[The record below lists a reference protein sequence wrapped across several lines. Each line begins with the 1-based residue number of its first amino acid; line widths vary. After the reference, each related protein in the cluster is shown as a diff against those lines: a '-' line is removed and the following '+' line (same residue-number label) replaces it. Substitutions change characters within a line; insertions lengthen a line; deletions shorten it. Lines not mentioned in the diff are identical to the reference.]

1 MPLQS
6 SNRVTRLH
14 WKLFFPLVG
23 LLWLVI
29 GITICYFVIHERHR
43 LSYNL
48 GNRLVNVNKTVIDA
62 YYRGADLQKTVDF
75 IRLFTN
81 RTTLDPLHLTVYDD
95 SGHVIADNS
104 RPTIRIHD
112 DTGAM
117 LPQFRDTW
125 AGNDSTY
132 LHDMNIDGAKYM
144 VSSATSSDGSIHS
157 FAALPY
163 QGEVREF
170 LSVDSMVWVVVI
182 ALGILSSVMA
192 YLGSRAV
199 CRNVYSL
206 RDFAEMISSNNLPDD
221 IESWRFSKYELGEVS
236 KRLLLLYRE
245 KIKAE
250 HEKTL
255 HERQIGINVSHE
267 LNTPVAIIKGYLDTI
282 VADPELPEPQ
292 KELFIQRAKDN
303 ADRLAGLVGA
313 LESVMRLQESGQ
325 PVECRAIDFHDLAM
339 KLADDVAHNHV
350 AGDMTFEVDVPSGCM
365 VCANPTLLTNAL
377 LNLVR
382 NAAQH
387 SGGSRIFLRRVGDD
401 NGYALFAFSDN
412 GSGVDSEHLERL
424 FDLFYRVDRG
434 RARKKGGAGLGLPLV
449 KRIFR
454 AMGGDIAAD
463 GSAGCGLTF
472 VFRLP
477 RPQ

>member
-1 MPLQS
+1 M
-6 SNRVTRLH
+6 
-14 WKLFFPLVG
+14 
-23 LLWLVI
+23 
-29 GITICYFVIHERHR
+29 Y
-43 LSYNL
+43 
-48 GNRLVNVNKTVIDA
+48 
-62 YYRGADLQKTVDF
+62 
-75 IRLFTN
+75 
-81 RTTLDPLHLTVYDD
+81 
-95 SGHVIADNS
+95 
-104 RPTIRIHD
+104 
-112 DTGAM
+112 
-117 LPQFRDTW
+117 
-125 AGNDSTY
+125 
-132 LHDMNIDGAKYM
+132 
-144 VSSATSSDGSIHS
+144 DGSIHS

-221 IESWRFSKYELGEVS
+221 IESWRFSKDELGEVS

>member
-132 LHDMNIDGAKYM
+132 LTCTRCYARYM
-144 VSSATSSDGSIHS
+144 T
-157 FAALPY
+157 
-163 QGEVREF
+163 R
-170 LSVDSMVWVVVI
+170 
-182 ALGILSSVMA
+182 
-192 YLGSRAV
+192 
-199 CRNVYSL
+199 
-206 RDFAEMISSNNLPDD
+206 
-221 IESWRFSKYELGEVS
+221 
-236 KRLLLLYRE
+236 
-245 KIKAE
+245 
-250 HEKTL
+250 
-255 HERQIGINVSHE
+255 
-267 LNTPVAIIKGYLDTI
+267 
-282 VADPELPEPQ
+282 
-292 KELFIQRAKDN
+292 
-303 ADRLAGLVGA
+303 
-313 LESVMRLQESGQ
+313 
-325 PVECRAIDFHDLAM
+325 
-339 KLADDVAHNHV
+339 
-350 AGDMTFEVDVPSGCM
+350 
-365 VCANPTLLTNAL
+365 
-377 LNLVR
+377 
-382 NAAQH
+382 
-387 SGGSRIFLRRVGDD
+387 
-401 NGYALFAFSDN
+401 
-412 GSGVDSEHLERL
+412 
-424 FDLFYRVDRG
+424 
-434 RARKKGGAGLGLPLV
+434 
-449 KRIFR
+449 
-454 AMGGDIAAD
+454 
-463 GSAGCGLTF
+463 
-472 VFRLP
+472 
-477 RPQ
+477 